1 MGRTIGNPCLLFSD
15 CKESPWHVGQVSF
28 SVIVREGQVG
38 LQVLW
43 TEGGSMVFIRDVL
56 KDVVGILSFQK
67 AWTAFMC
74 HNSAKLLK
82 AQIHFTVTE
91 EAPVIFLVA
100 QAFSLVLLAKRG
112 ALMLVCKISQNN
124 NFWGFSL

>member
-43 TEGGSMVFIRDVL
+43 TEGGSMVSIRYVL
-56 KDVVGILSFQK
+56 KDVVGNLSFQK

-82 AQIHFTVTE
+82 AQIHFTVTV
-91 EAPVIFLVA
+91 EAPCDLSSGSAFLTCTSSKEGDLDVG
-100 QAFSLVLLAKRG
+100 L
-112 ALMLVCKISQNN
+112 
-124 NFWGFSL
+124 